1 MKSPFK
7 GRVALVV
14 EDDWFVRE
22 DIASQFRQEGWMVI
36 EAATGSKALDVLR
49 ELGGIDVL
57 VTDIRLAD
65 EMTGWDVAEAVR
77 MMYPE
82 VPVIYASG
90 APNDQGREVPDSIS
104 LSKPMSVH
112 DLLLACSKL
121 LLTRTPEAKL
131 VTSSKN

>member
-1 MKSPFK
+1 MKPSLK

-22 DIASQFRQEGWMVI
+22 DIANQFRQEGWMVI
-36 EAATGSKALDVLR
+36 EAATGAKALAVLR
-49 ELGGIDVL
+49 ERGGIDVL
-57 VTDIRLAD
+57 VTDISLAD

-77 MMYPE
+77 IMYPE

-90 APNDQGREVPDSIS
+90 APNAQGRGVQNSVS
-104 LSKPMSVH
+104 LSKPMSAH

-121 LLTRTPEAKL
+121 LSTGTTEPKL
-131 VTSSKN
+131 SQ

>member
-1 MKSPFK
+1 MKPRFK

-22 DIASQFRQEGWMVI
+22 DIANQFRQEGWMVI
-36 EAATGSKALDVLR
+36 EAAIGAKALDALR

-57 VTDIRLAD
+57 VTDIRLGD

-77 MMYPE
+77 IMYPD

-90 APNDQGREVPDSIS
+90 APHDSGREVPDSVS
-104 LSKPMSVH
+104 LSKPMSAH

-121 LLTRTPEAKL
+121 LLVGTPQRSL
-131 VTSSKN
+131 SQ